1 MTQAELQIVIA
12 ELREQNV
19 LNRREHALNRREH
32 RLNRQMHEHVL
43 RELARMD
50 ERGRQEYELNR
61 RFQAETT
68 ALHARLVAQST
79 AAMQEFARTMEGIDR
94 RMTSV
99 EAKVDTSVEA
109 TRDAMEETRA
119 QTQALLRIIDRMDR
133 LDGGTSAN

>member
-12 ELREQNV
+12 ELREQNE

-61 RFQAETT
+61 RCYDQGM
-68 ALHARLVAQST
+68 ALCARLVAQST
-79 AAMQEFARTMEGIDR
+79 TAMQEFARAMEGIDR
-94 RMTSV
+94 RMARA
-99 EAKVDTSVEA
+99 EAKVDTSVE
-109 TRDAMEETRA
+109 ESRA
-119 QTQALLRIIDRMDR
+119 HTQALLQVIDRMDR
-133 LDGGTSAN
+133 LDGPSAN